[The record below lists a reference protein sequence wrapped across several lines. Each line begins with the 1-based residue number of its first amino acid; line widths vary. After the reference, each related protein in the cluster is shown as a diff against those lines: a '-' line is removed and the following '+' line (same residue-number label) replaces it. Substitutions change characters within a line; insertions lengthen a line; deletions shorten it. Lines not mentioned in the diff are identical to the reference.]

1 MKNVWVANPKPD
13 KFALAAAHVAGADGF
28 LKCGGAHAIATLAQ
42 GLGPVPACNIIVGPG
57 NQWVTAA
64 KSVVQGKCA
73 IDMLAGP
80 SEVLVIAD
88 DSADAATI
96 AADMLAQAEHD
107 VEARPILI
115 CTHAPLIKAVDAEV
129 KKQLDALPSPNCE
142 TARAAVKKGFAVLVD
157 DLEAAIQV
165 SDSIAPEHLEI
176 MTKDAMEVGMKCN
189 HYGGLF
195 IGRCVCSPWI
205 SCAVCACAYACC
217 VCSLCARDVRACACA
232 RTRARVTLCGCMC
245 ARTRVRASLRMRCVF
260 MFVCRLCRR
269 MCVHSILLLIC
280 ACTLQVRGG
289 GVGRLWMRT
298 KPRAPYGWYCQVH
311 RRPQ

>member
-1 MKNVWVANPKPD
+1 VWVANPKPD

-28 LKCGGAHAIATLAQ
+28 LKCGGAHAIAALAQ

-88 DSADAATI
+88 DSADAATV

-157 DLEAAIQV
+157 DMEAAIKV

-195 IGRCVCSPWI
+195 IGRCDCPPPWI
-205 SCAVCACAYACC
+205 SCAMSACACAYACC
-217 VCSLCARDVRACACA
+217 VCSLCARAVCVCA
-232 RTRARVTLCGCMC
+232 RARARDSVRVYVRVC
-245 ARTRVRASLRMRCVF
+245 ARVYE
-260 MFVCRLCRR
+260 
-269 MCVHSILLLIC
+269 CVHVHVCVPS
-280 ACTLQVRGG
+280 TLQVRGG
-289 GVGRLWMRT
+289 GVGRLWMWT
-298 KPRAPYGWYCQVH
+298 KPRAPYGWHCQVH
-311 RRPQ
+311 RRPE

>member
-1 MKNVWVANPKPD
+1 MWVANPKPD

-88 DSADAATI
+88 DSADAATV

-157 DLEAAIQV
+157 DMEAAIKV

-195 IGRCVCSPWI
+195 IGRCTASPR
-205 SCAVCACAYACC
+205 SHALCARARVPTRAVCAVCARVMCLC
-217 VCSLCARDVRACACA
+217 VRARAFESVRVYVRVCARVYECVR
-232 RTRARVTLCGCMC
+232 VH
-245 ARTRVRASLRMRCVF
+245 VCVP
-260 MFVCRLCRR
+260 
-269 MCVHSILLLIC
+269 S
-280 ACTLQVRGG
+280 TLQVRGG
-289 GVGRLWMRT
+289 GVGRLWMWT
-298 KPRAPYGWYCQVH
+298 KPRAPYGWHCQVH

>member
-1 MKNVWVANPKPD
+1 MWVANPKPD

-88 DSADAATI
+88 DSADAATV

-157 DLEAAIQV
+157 DLEAAIKV

-195 IGRCVCSPWI
+195 IGRCTASPR
-205 SCAVCACAYACC
+205 SQALCARARVPTRAVCAVCARVMCLC
-217 VCSLCARDVRACACA
+217 VRARAFESVRVYVRVCARVYECVR
-232 RTRARVTLCGCMC
+232 VH
-245 ARTRVRASLRMRCVF
+245 VCVP
-260 MFVCRLCRR
+260 
-269 MCVHSILLLIC
+269 S
-280 ACTLQVRGG
+280 TLQVRGG
-289 GVGRLWMRT
+289 GVGRLWMWT
-298 KPRAPYGWYCQVH
+298 KPRAPYGWHCQVH